1 MGFLALYNQQV
12 VIFFSAIL
20 KSGFI
25 FIQGSE
31 RLMYIYGIALVLLL
45 VIAFAGYS
53 FLNHSIEKRRIRKQR
68 IVTALRARRNVF
80 RDLVTGFPLG
90 FLSKDLMAL
99 LYRSIIDCCDQL
111 TRIEPEDSS
120 HQDQLAHYTTQ
131 LNELNNQEPSAK
143 VRLENPQQIREARQ
157 LLQELLKFVI
167 QQATQKLL
175 NPVQAEAYE
184 DQIKRLMMQIAVDG
198 HIFNAKQSQTV
209 GKLRLAIHHY
219 GLARKAMVSEN
230 SSHSFDKQIVQLD
243 ALIKKLEEKA
253 ASVTSD
259 TEQKADTQKQLPNKE
274 WDKIKPV
281 EKKEDWKIKNLYE

>member
-1 MGFLALYNQQV
+1 
-12 VIFFSAIL
+12 
-20 KSGFI
+20 
-25 FIQGSE
+25 
-31 RLMYIYGIALVLLL
+31 MYIYGIALVLLL

-80 RDLVTGFPLG
+80 RDLATGFPPG
-90 FLSKDLMAL
+90 FLSKDLVAL

-111 TRIEPEDSS
+111 TRIEPKDSS

-131 LNELNNQEPSAK
+131 LNELNNQAPTVK

-157 LLQELLKFVI
+157 LLQELLKFVV

-175 NPVQAEAYE
+175 NPVQAEAYA

-253 ASVTSD
+253 ASLTSD
-259 TEQKADTQKQLPNKE
+259 TEQKADAQKQLPNKE
-274 WDKIKPV
+274 WEKIKPS

>member
-1 MGFLALYNQQV
+1 
-12 VIFFSAIL
+12 
-20 KSGFI
+20 
-25 FIQGSE
+25 
-31 RLMYIYGIALVLLL
+31 MYIYGIALVLLL

-80 RDLVTGFPLG
+80 RDLATGFPLG

-120 HQDQLAHYTTQ
+120 HQEQLAHHTTQ
-131 LNELNNQEPSAK
+131 LNELNNQEPTVK

-157 LLQELLKFVI
+157 LLQELLKFVV

-175 NPVQAEAYE
+175 NPVQAEAYA

-198 HIFNAKQSQTV
+198 HIFNAKQSQAV

-253 ASVTSD
+253 ASMTSD
-259 TEQKADTQKQLPNKE
+259 TEQKADAKKQLPNKE
-274 WDKIKPV
+274 WEKIKPT

>member
-1 MGFLALYNQQV
+1 
-12 VIFFSAIL
+12 
-20 KSGFI
+20 
-25 FIQGSE
+25 
-31 RLMYIYGIALVLLL
+31 MYIYGTALVLLL

-80 RDLVTGFPLG
+80 RDLATGFPLG
-90 FLSKDLMAL
+90 FLSKDLMSL

-131 LNELNNQEPSAK
+131 LNELNSQEQSAK

-167 QQATQKLL
+167 QQSAQKLL
-175 NPVQAEAYE
+175 NPVQAEAYA

-198 HIFNAKQSQTV
+198 HIFNAKQSQAA
-209 GKLRLAIHHY
+209 GKIRLAIHHY
-219 GLARKAMVSEN
+219 GLARKTMASEN
-230 SSHSFDKQIVQLD
+230 MSHSFDKQIIQLD
-243 ALIKKLEEKA
+243 ALVKKLEEKA
-253 ASVTSD
+253 VTLAND
-259 TEQKADTQKQLPNKE
+259 NEQKADAPKQLPNKE
-274 WDKIKPV
+274 WDKVKAV

>member
-175 NPVQAEAYE
+175 NPVQAEAYA